1 MKRSNQSMLQG
12 PLLPSII
19 SYTVPVILTSV
30 LQLLFNAA
38 DLVIVGLF
46 RGSLSVAAVSAT
58 TALIMLITNLFIGLS
73 MGAGVTVAH
82 GLGSQ
87 EDRVVHRTVHT
98 ALPAA
103 LVSGVILTIVGVLF
117 SEKFLIWMDTPANV
131 LPLSRLYMQIYFGGI
146 IFTMVYNYC
155 AAILRAAGDTKS
167 PLVFLSISGVIN
179 VILNV
184 IFVTAFEMNVEGVA
198 LATIISQAISAVLVV
213 ITLMRRQDACR
224 LQLRKMRFYPQQ
236 LWKIL
241 RIGLPAGIQ
250 GSLFSISNV
259 IVQSSLNSFG
269 DIVMSGN
276 GAAASIE
283 GFIYVTF
290 NGFQQTAI
298 NFIGQNV
305 GAGQYKRVKN
315 IYSLCLL
322 CGTVV
327 TVVMGVGAYWGGPAL
342 LSIYIKDSSEAILYG
357 MTRLAFIAL
366 PYFLCA
372 LMDVTTG
379 ALRGIGAS
387 VTPMLICILG
397 VCGIR
402 IVWVYTVFQIPAYH
416 SIESLYISYPISWI
430 VTFIAQLI
438 CFVYIYRKRCR
449 LASA

>member
-1 MKRSNQSMLQG
+1 MKRSYQSMLQG

-19 SYTVPVILTSV
+19 SYTVPIILTSV

-38 DLVIVGLF
+38 DLVIVGWF
-46 RGSLSVAAVSAT
+46 RGSLSVAAVSST
-58 TALIMLITNLFIGLS
+58 TSLITLITNLFIGLS

-87 EDRVVHRTVHT
+87 EHQVVHRTVHT
-98 ALPAA
+98 ALPTA
-103 LVSGVILTIVGVLF
+103 LISGVVLTVIGILF
-117 SEKFLIWMDTPANV
+117 SGQFLTWMDTPDNV
-131 LPLSRLYMQIYFGGI
+131 LPLSKLYMQIYFGGI

-167 PLVFLSISGVIN
+167 PLIFLSISGVIN

-184 IFVTAFEMNVEGVA
+184 IFVTVFDMNVEGVA
-198 LATIISQAISAVLVV
+198 LATVISQGISAILVV
-213 ITLMRRQDACR
+213 ITLMRRQDSCK
-224 LQLRKMRFYPQQ
+224 LSLRKMRFYPTQ
-236 LWKIL
+236 LWKMV

-290 NGFQQTAI
+290 NSFQQTAI
-298 NFIGQNV
+298 NFIGQNM
-305 GAGQYKRVKN
+305 GAGQYKRIKK
-315 IYSLCLL
+315 IYTLCLL
-322 CGTVV
+322 SATVI
-327 TVVMGVGAYWGGPAL
+327 TAALGIGAYLSGSVL
-342 LSIYIKDSSEAILYG
+342 LSVYIKDSAEAIGYG
-357 MTRLAFIAL
+357 LIRLSYIAL

-416 SIESLYISYPISWI
+416 TIESLYISYPISWI
-430 VTFIAQLI
+430 VTFATQLLSFI
-438 CFVYIYRKRCR
+438 YIYKKRCR
-449 LASA
+449 LASL